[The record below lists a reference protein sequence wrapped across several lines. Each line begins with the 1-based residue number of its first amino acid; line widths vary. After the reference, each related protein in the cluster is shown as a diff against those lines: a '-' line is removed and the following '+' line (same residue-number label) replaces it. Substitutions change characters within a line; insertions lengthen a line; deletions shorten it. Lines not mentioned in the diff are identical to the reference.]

1 MNQDFVF
8 WGVIICLLGSIAVV
22 AWLFFMAFRN
32 ATKGKD
38 SQ

>member
-22 AWLFFMAFRN
+22 GWLFFMAFRN

-38 SQ
+38 AQ